1 MFKIINFNTL
11 PSTNK
16 YLKENYQNY
25 DEFTVVITDNQT
37 NGKGRMARVWNSTSN
52 SLTFS
57 ILLKPNLDTNKI
69 ANISLVVGASICKV
83 IKKYIPSSI
92 KWPNDI
98 IVNNKKLSGIL
109 VEGVSTNKIDA
120 IIVGIG
126 INVNDEKFNDD
137 LLIKAT
143 SLKKELN
150 KEINKQQLLQEILNE
165 FYDLYIKFINNNNEY
180 LDICINNNYLKNK
193 TVYLNNEQIK
203 VLDITNNG
211 NLLIEDSNQQ
221 QKELYFGEVT
231 LKKIYQ
237 E

>member
-1 MFKIINFNTL
+1 MFKIINFDTL

-16 YLKENYQNY
+16 YLKEHYNEYE
-25 DEFTVVITDNQT
+25 EFSVVITDNQT

-57 ILLKPNLDTNKI
+57 ILLKPNLDANKI
-69 ANISLVVGASICKV
+69 ANISLVAGASICKV
-83 IKKYIPSSI
+83 INKYIPSLI

-98 IVNNKKLSGIL
+98 IVNNKKLAGIL
-109 VEGVSTNKIDA
+109 VEGVSTNTVEA

-126 INVNDEKFNDD
+126 INVNDEKFDDD

-143 SLKKELN
+143 SLKNELN

-165 FYDLYIKFINNNNEY
+165 FYDLYIKFINNNNDY
-180 LDICINNNYLKNK
+180 LDICVNNNYLKEK
-193 TVYLNNEQIK
+193 EVYLNNEPIK

-211 NLLIEDSNQQ
+211 NLLVEDINNNK
-221 QKELYFGEVT
+221 KELYFGEVT
-231 LKKIYQ
+231 LNKIYQ

>member
-1 MFKIINFNTL
+1 MFKIINFDTL

-16 YLKENYQNY
+16 YLKEQYNNY

-37 NGKGRMARVWNSTSN
+37 NGKGRMARVWDSTSN

-57 ILLKPNLDTNKI
+57 ILLKPTIDSNKI
-69 ANISLVVGASICKV
+69 ANISLVAGASICKV
-83 IKKYIPSSI
+83 INKYIPSLI

-98 IVNNKKLSGIL
+98 IVNNKKLAGIL
-109 VEGVSTNKIDA
+109 VEGVSSNTIEA
-120 IIVGIG
+120 IVVGIG
-126 INVNDEKFNDD
+126 INVNDEYFSDD

-165 FYDLYIKFINNNNEY
+165 FYNLYIKFINNNNEY

-193 TVYLNNEQIK
+193 TVYLNNESIK
-203 VLDITNNG
+203 VLDITSNG
-211 NLLIEDSNQQ
+211 NLLIEDSNKNK
-221 QKELYFGEVT
+221 KELYFGEVT
-231 LKKIYQ
+231 LNKIYQ